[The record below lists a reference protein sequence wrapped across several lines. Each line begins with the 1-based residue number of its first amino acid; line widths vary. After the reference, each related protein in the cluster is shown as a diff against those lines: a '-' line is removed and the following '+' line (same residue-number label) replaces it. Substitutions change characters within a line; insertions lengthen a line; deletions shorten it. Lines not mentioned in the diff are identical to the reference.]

1 MRTRRHITDN
11 FVVVLGAVVI
21 CSVGCGKSSNPSAP
35 TAPTTA
41 TVTALTVTSGSRTS
55 STIQLAASA
64 RMSDGTVR
72 DVTNAAAWQSSNIA
86 LATVSSAGLV
96 TFFGSGD
103 VDVRATYQNVSGT
116 LHLVVANV
124 PVISMT
130 ISSAPSS
137 PAISFQLTASARLAD
152 GSTQDVTRSATWESS
167 NTSIATVMG
176 GLVSVVSN
184 GEVDIRATYQGTTA
198 STHIAVA
205 RPTGFTLTGFVTDAA
220 TSQPIAGVRV
230 QLIGDGFSH
239 TDDHGAFGIAVL
251 EGRVLVEFSKD
262 GYQMVE
268 KDVTIRGDTQ
278 MPVTLTA
285 LVKTSSR

>member
-1 MRTRRHITDN
+1 MCT
-11 FVVVLGAVVI
+11 VA
-21 CSVGCGKSSNPSAP
+21 CGKSSNPSAP

-41 TVTALTVTSGSRTS
+41 TVSAVTVTSGSRTS

-72 DVTNAAAWQSSNIA
+72 DVTNTSAWQSSNSA
-86 LATVSSAGLV
+86 LATVSSAGVV

-103 VDVRATYQNVSGT
+103 IDVRATYQNVSGT

-152 GSTQDVTRSATWESS
+152 GSTQDVTRAAAWESS
-167 NTSIATVMG
+167 NTSIAMVTG

-184 GEVDIRATYQGTTA
+184 GEVDIRATYQGTIG

-205 RPTGFTLTGFVTDAA
+205 RPNGFTLTGFVTDTA
-220 TSQPIAGVRV
+220 TNQPIVGVRV
-230 QLIGDGFSH
+230 QLVGGVSSH
-239 TDDHGAFGIAVL
+239 TDDHGAFGIAVT

-262 GYQMVE
+262 GYQIVE
-268 KDVTIRGDTQ
+268 KDVTISGDAQ
-278 MPVTLTA
+278 MLVTLTPLA
-285 LVKTSSR
+285 KSSN